1 MTRTGRPAPPP
12 DEASLH
18 EAALAH
24 LARYGGSEAGLRRVL
39 ERRIARWARS
49 AAIADPER
57 LAQAVGAARQAAS
70 AVVARL
76 AASGAVNDAEFA
88 TVRARRL
95 ARSGRSRRAILAHL
109 GERGVAGEVARASLP
124 DAEES
129 ELAAAVA
136 TSRRRRIGPFRT
148 GEVDQETRRRDLAA
162 LARAGFSQEIARR
175 AIAMPVEAAESLL
188 IRLRNG

>member
-1 MTRTGRPAPPP
+1 M
-12 DEASLH
+12 
-18 EAALAH
+18 
-24 LARYGGSEAGLRRVL
+24 L

-49 AAIADPER
+49 AEFPDPER
-57 LAQAVGAARQAAS
+57 LAQAVAAARQAAS

-76 AASGAVNDAEFA
+76 ASNGAVNDAEFA

-109 GERGVAGEVARASLP
+109 GERGVSGDIARASLP
-124 DAEES
+124 EAEES

-136 TSRRRRIGPFRT
+136 TSRRRRIGPFRS
-148 GEVDQETRRRDLAA
+148 GEADPETRRRDLAA
-162 LARAGFSQEIARR
+162 LARAGFSREIARR
-175 AIAMPVEAAESLL
+175 VLAMPAEAAESLL